1 MSIFI
6 VKAKKTALQSPL
18 STTATFITVRELVDS
33 KGNALTMSHFGD
45 WFVIAIKQGDKQEM
59 IKCTNITQNSNGTA
73 TVTVATNGRNLDPTS
88 PYVGYATGESFQS
101 GEVIVTNDP
110 LTLSVFAHLDNEQI
124 WTETQTFEKAPI
136 IEADGTE
143 DNEAVRKS
151 QLDNAV
157 FGTPMITPVV
167 FPGVAGETILVD
179 KVVYLDEDG
188 MWYLADAETVG
199 KSENVILGISR
210 GGGTTGNAIGGGV
223 TVFGG
228 HTASSAIFTANTHY
242 YVSDTDGELSDTP
255 GTLEVSLGVAKTTTL
270 ILLYPRYNQQL
281 TEAIQDAL
289 QNPTSGTPLS
299 ADNGVVDEADTS
311 TTPIANK
318 IPRADADGSIDGW
331 IGTLGTL
338 GETLAEGVLVKPVN
352 VSGSAKYTQS
362 HGLYPSKSGGHTV
375 GTMSTVNSTMADAIK
390 IEKMTDELAVCM
402 FRESST
408 ARITFS
414 VLKMS
419 TAGAITAYGGY
430 DTGLSAVASYG
441 FADITRLTDTTFVAV
456 WNNSNDS
463 HYSTAVIGTVNPS
476 TGAITFNTPARI
488 QTDTNSNGVQNAVS
502 RLTDTSFV
510 YAFSGASSYVKTLV
524 GTISGTTIT
533 PHTIV
538 SSGTQMQLSDNAAFK
553 DRLKVVS
560 LSDTSFVASFVGTSS
575 TTVNAF
581 AGSVGVDGYTVT
593 LGSVVS
599 ETYTPLHGIS
609 IDKVS
614 TENAVISFG
623 VSGAV
628 YVLPISISGNV
639 VTKGT
644 VQSVST
650 QSGYLARVKT
660 IKEISPDVYSMVS
673 LFRVSTTLYIGVFH
687 LNVATKTVTSGVYI
701 TATASVT
708 NDEYSGADISV
719 LQDSQNQMY
728 GVAVGKN
735 SADLVAYPVTFSMT
749 SDITDCVGITQESG
763 DEDDIITITTD
774 RNISSAHSD
783 LVVGTK
789 KYLQHDGSL
798 GDTESDVLV
807 GVPLSETKMFLKF
820 GA

>member
-136 IEADGTE
+136 IEADGME

-223 TVFGG
+223 TIFGG

-331 IGTLGTL
+331 IQQYGKIQLPA
-338 GETLAEGVLVKPVN
+338 GEA
-352 VSGSAKYTQS
+352 
-362 HGLYPSKSGGHTV
+362 
-375 GTMSTVNSTMADAIK
+375 
-390 IEKMTDELAVCM
+390 
-402 FRESST
+402 F
-408 ARITFS
+408 
-414 VLKMS
+414 
-419 TAGAITAYGGY
+419 
-430 DTGLSAVASYG
+430 
-441 FADITRLTDTTFVAV
+441 
-456 WNNSNDS
+456 
-463 HYSTAVIGTVNPS
+463 
-476 TGAITFNTPARI
+476 TGATTPQTAFIVNDLFQPLINVMRTFGK
-488 QTDTNSNGVQNAVS
+488 QSVS
-502 RLTDTSFV
+502 AYRTAP
-510 YAFSGASSYVKTLV
+510 YM
-524 GTISGTTIT
+524 TIT
-533 PHTIV
+533 PLATVTSTQVTTVLSKVGSPSDSIRIV
-538 SSGTQMQLSDNAAFK
+538 IKDTSDNVITNGTSDNVAGS
-553 DRLKVVS
+553 S
-560 LSDTSFVASFVGTSS
+560 LSTTSS
-575 TTVNAF
+575 TMQSFTFSSPFTLSGGTSYRIYLERTGGNSNSDFYHQGSYFPDSAVDSSY
-581 AGSVGVDGYTVT
+581 AGFNVHGHTSIPYLKITPTSGGSMSLYKTKANHNSPMARQVQGLVITTGGAGDIMT
-593 LGSVVS
+593 L
-599 ETYTPLHGIS
+599 
-609 IDKVS
+609 
-614 TENAVISFG
+614 
-623 VSGAV
+623 
-628 YVLPISISGNV
+628 
-639 VTKGT
+639 VTKGKVGGFSSLLPYNDYYTHTTSGGIRT
-644 VQSVST
+644 VVGGMYVGKSVSDTEIILDTERRDGIPFKCGYHITSSTSEGDINSGLVKFEAFSDGHVFIIDINASYPSDITISVNYLVSIRMKNCGYGNGLNQVTIPVKKGQSVSF
-650 QSGYLARVKT
+650 
-660 IKEISPDVYSMVS
+660 SPN
-673 LFRVSTTLYIGVFH
+673 
-687 LNVATKTVTSGVYI
+687 LNAN
-701 TATASVT
+701 A
-708 NDEYSGADISV
+708 
-719 LQDSQNQMY
+719 
-728 GVAVGKN
+728 
-735 SADLVAYPVTFSMT
+735 VAYAYFIPT
-749 SDITDCVGITQESG
+749 
-763 DEDDIITITTD
+763 
-774 RNISSAHSD
+774 
-783 LVVGTK
+783 L
-789 KYLQHDGSL
+789 
-798 GDTESDVLV
+798 
-807 GVPLSETKMFLKF
+807 
-820 GA
+820 

>member
-223 TVFGG
+223 TIFGG

-281 TEAIQDAL
+281 TESIQDAL
-289 QNPTSGTPLS
+289 VGNNTDIAVGSENKFVTQTGLQHGAENYAEDAGANDTYEITLSPVPTSYT
-299 ADNGVVDEADTS
+299 NGMVVHFK
-311 TTPIANK
+311 ANT
-318 IPRADADGSIDGW
+318 ANTGAC
-331 IGTLGTL
+331 TLNVNEL
-338 GETLAEGVLVKPVN
+338 GAKTIKKN
-352 VSGSAKYTQS
+352 VSGDLLDNDILAGQIVTVIYDGTNFQLVNVKYQIVMGSAAATALEYAAITNTTVT
-362 HGLYPSKSGGHTV
+362 HNAGFIPSL
-375 GTMSTVNSTMADAIK
+375 IK
-390 IEKMTDELAVCM
+390 IKCIRTSPGNNNLPSMSIATIKINPLTGSVISQEVSGICTGINGHIQNATAAAMVMANSGAYLTASISSIGANSFVMT
-402 FRESST
+402 F
-408 ARITFS
+408 
-414 VLKMS
+414 
-419 TAGAITAYGGY
+419 GATGYGN
-430 DTGLSAVASYG
+430 
-441 FADITRLTDTTFVAV
+441 LTPGGTTTF
-456 WNNSNDS
+456 
-463 HYSTAVIGTVNPS
+463 Y
-476 TGAITFNTPARI
+476 
-488 QTDTNSNGVQNAVS
+488 
-502 RLTDTSFV
+502 
-510 YAFSGASSYVKTLV
+510 Y
-524 GTISGTTIT
+524 
-533 PHTIV
+533 
-538 SSGTQMQLSDNAAFK
+538 
-553 DRLKVVS
+553 
-560 LSDTSFVASFVGTSS
+560 
-575 TTVNAF
+575 
-581 AGSVGVDGYTVT
+581 
-593 LGSVVS
+593 
-599 ETYTPLHGIS
+599 
-609 IDKVS
+609 
-614 TENAVISFG
+614 
-623 VSGAV
+623 
-628 YVLPISISGNV
+628 
-639 VTKGT
+639 
-644 VQSVST
+644 
-650 QSGYLARVKT
+650 
-660 IKEISPDVYSMVS
+660 EIY
-673 LFRVSTTLYIGVFH
+673 
-687 LNVATKTVTSGVYI
+687 
-701 TATASVT
+701 
-708 NDEYSGADISV
+708 
-719 LQDSQNQMY
+719 Q
-728 GVAVGKN
+728 
-735 SADLVAYPVTFSMT
+735 
-749 SDITDCVGITQESG
+749 
-763 DEDDIITITTD
+763 
-774 RNISSAHSD
+774 
-783 LVVGTK
+783 
-789 KYLQHDGSL
+789 
-798 GDTESDVLV
+798 
-807 GVPLSETKMFLKF
+807 
-820 GA
+820 